1 MFEDLKSIRFFTQTK
16 ISSMNRNLLALIFT
30 FISFHL
36 FAQPGMYFNI
46 SGGYG
51 APALQQ
57 TQQGITFEPTS
68 TDPAESIIVP
78 LINQNI
84 SDSADMRYKTN
95 LYQGYT
101 SGGALNLVVGYFIN
115 PYVGFEIG
123 FSTLLAQKIHG
134 SSTFDGPFSLGKN
147 VTINTTTWS
156 YGITMSPGIR
166 LHACRPDAKVV
177 PYGRFALSLPFWGR
191 TIHELDIQSKNFFNQ
206 GRPARAQV
214 RAETQSIFSIG
225 FNGSIGVGYNITKW
239 VRIFGEVAAQYLF
252 VRSGQTALTRYD
264 LTFDGETN
272 STLDEYKTF
281 SKVTKFVDKLDEN
294 SNTTL
299 FGKKRNYT
307 NEPQTNEFVDESKPR
322 EELRRAAN
330 FSAFGGMIGLA
341 FTIDN
346 KLLKKKKNKQPVPVH
361 Q

>member
-1 MFEDLKSIRFFTQTK
+1 
-16 ISSMNRNLLALIFT
+16 MNKNLLSIAFAICAFSA
-30 FISFHL
+30 I
-36 FAQPGMYFNI
+36 AQPGMYFNI

-84 SDSADMRYKTN
+84 SDSATMRYKTN

-101 SGGALNLVVGYFIN
+101 SGGALNVIAGYFIN

-123 FSTLLAQKIHG
+123 FTTLFAQKLKG

-177 PYGRFALSLPFWGR
+177 PYGRFALSLPIWGK
-191 TIHELDIQSKNFFNQ
+191 TIHELDIQSKNFLNQ
-206 GRPARAQV
+206 GKPANALV

-239 VRIFGEVAAQYLF
+239 VRIYGEVSAQYLF
-252 VRSGQTALTRYD
+252 VRSGQTELTRYD
-264 LTFDGETN
+264 LTFDGTTT
-272 STLDEYKTF
+272 STLGDYSTF
-281 SKVTKFVDKLDEN
+281 SKVTKFVDKIDEN

-299 FGKKRNYT
+299 FGKKRNFN
-307 NEPQTNEFVDESKPR
+307 NEPVTDEYVDESKPR

-346 KLLKKKKNKQPVPVH
+346 KLLKKKKQKNVPVNKL
-361 Q
+361 